1 MDMKG
6 NNISSIE
13 FKKNQKT
20 KPTKPQMTSNRSRT
34 EKNIPSSHSESNVNY
49 SSESKPLEVSGVS
62 SHEAKENRYG
72 TRSKPNEKLL
82 KPSSDSKQ
90 NASET
95 MSQRKYST
103 ENLAEVDNPLIK
115 KSSYAEN
122 VRSKRQKID
131 PGEVVEYQSQKSDP
145 HLSAYG
151 EPVSMHSSVLSSSS
165 KTNKSNRMEI
175 PPIPKIQQNNFFE
188 EDKEVGYRIMDVEM
202 RDDKIDEFD
211 DFTEQQKEY
220 INSVLEEK
228 LRNQREKLITYFQNM
243 QIEMIRQFQIQQLE
257 LEQDIED
264 VIEAK
269 NRSKFI
275 NKFRDDADH

>member
-1 MDMKG
+1 MGMRE

-13 FKKNQKT
+13 FKKNQKSN
-20 KPTKPQMTSNRSRT
+20 KPVKPQTTSNRSRT
-34 EKNIPSSHSESNVNY
+34 EKHIPSSHSESNVNY
-49 SSESKPLEVSGVS
+49 TSESKPLEVSGVS

-82 KPSSDSKQ
+82 KSSSGSKQ
-90 NASET
+90 NVSET

-103 ENLAEVDNPLIK
+103 ENLTETDNPLAK

-122 VRSKRQKID
+122 VRSKRQKVD
-131 PGEVVEYQSQKSDP
+131 PGEIVEYQSQKSET

-151 EPVSMHSSVLSSSS
+151 EPVSMHSSVLSSKS
-165 KTNKSNRMEI
+165 KNNSNQLEI

-220 INSVLEEK
+220 INNILEEK
-228 LRNQREKLITYFQNM
+228 LRNQRERMITYFQNM
-243 QIEMIRQFQIQQLE
+243 QVEMIRQFQIQQLE

-269 NRSKFI
+269 NRTKFV
-275 NKFRDDADH
+275 NKFREGDNQ